1 LTLGFYEKFP
11 SNIHRIDIFNS
22 TLSSKKL
29 QQKIIQVFYKVNND
43 EFTFEEVANPT
54 VPQGTI
60 IFEFGIAESG
70 DFNFIDNEELKKT
83 MNFLAKSLLN
93 SVDFFC
99 SIRYYKNKGENRSP
113 LKFDYYMLRAVFN
126 KDIFEVQ
133 VFHERGPRYIS
144 PEELT
149 TFIYNKINETS
160 SSKNKKVLKKIT
172 MDEKKTRLLY

>member
-11 SNIHRIDIFNS
+11 SNIHRIESFNS
-22 TLSSKKL
+22 TLSTRQL
-29 QQKIIQVFYKVNND
+29 QQKLIQVFHKVNNV

-60 IFEFGIAESG
+60 FFEFGIAETG
-70 DFNFIDNEELKKT
+70 DFNFIDNEELKKI
-83 MNFLAKSLLN
+83 MKFLAKELLHTM
-93 SVDFFC
+93 DFFC
-99 SIRYYKNKGENRSP
+99 SIRYYQNIGENRSP
-113 LKFDYYMLRAVFN
+113 LKFDYYMLRTVFS

-160 SSKNKKVLKKIT
+160 SSKNKKVLKK
-172 MDEKKTRLLY
+172 ENQG

>member
-1 LTLGFYEKFP
+1 MTLGFYEKFP
-11 SNIHRIDIFNS
+11 SSIHRIDSFIS
-22 TLSSKKL
+22 TLSTRQL
-29 QQKIIQVFYKVNND
+29 QQKLIQVFHKVNNN

-70 DFNFIDNEELKKT
+70 DFNFIDDEELKKT
-83 MNFLAKSLLN
+83 MKSLTKELLRTM
-93 SVDFFC
+93 DFFC
-99 SIRYYKNKGENRSP
+99 SIRYYKYTGEKRSP
-113 LKFDYYMLRAVFN
+113 LKFDYYILRTVFG
-126 KDIFEVQ
+126 KGIFEVQ

-160 SSKNKKVLKKIT
+160 SSKNKKVLKKINH
-172 MDEKKTRLLY
+172 D